1 MMPEINEKEYRGTL
15 IRIGGSMLM
24 LLALL
29 NVLVMLWGIVGAALE
44 RRLDYES
51 YYIVNQLLYALIYAA
66 SFLIPAAFFYRISR
80 RDSTQPVLTQV
91 RLDRQFPLMAV
102 AAIALILG
110 SAILNSYIM
119 ELVHFSEFMD
129 AYVADDP
136 MDTNYKLVL
145 SILTTAIIP
154 GFVEELL
161 FRGVILTNLLPYG
174 KSPAILISAVLF
186 GLMHQNPAQMFYAT
200 MAGVVLG
207 LVYVRTRSIWGG
219 VLIHFMNNLFS
230 VFESL
235 MFDRLDN
242 AVASRICTYAE
253 GVLLAAGVICIV
265 ILVCT
270 NKKRV
275 RDYSSS
281 GFGRVIEPDENYVE
295 RPLARGRAVRQF
307 FNPTVTLFMVIS
319 CIEMVYYIFIALEM
333 WVSKL

>member
-24 LLALL
+24 LVALL
-29 NVLVMLWGIVGAALE
+29 NALTLIWRLVGGVLEQA
-44 RRLDYES
+44 LDYES
-51 YYIVNQLLYALIYAA
+51 YYIVNQLLYALVYAA
-66 SFLIPAAFFYRISR
+66 SFLIPAAFFYQISR
-80 RDSTQPVLTQV
+80 RKNTQPVLTQV

-110 SAILNSYIM
+110 SAILNSYLM
-119 ELVHFSEFMD
+119 NLVHFSEFMD
-129 AYVADDP
+129 AYVVDDP

-154 GFVEELL
+154 GFVEEML

-174 KSPAILISAVLF
+174 KAPAVLISAVLF

-235 MFDRLDN
+235 MFDRLDA
-242 AVASRICTYAE
+242 AVASRICTYVE
-253 GVLLAAGVICIV
+253 GVLFAAGVVCAV

-275 RDYSSS
+275 RDFSAS
-281 GFGRVIEPDENYVE
+281 GFGTVMEPDENYVE
-295 RPLARGRAVRQF
+295 RPLSRGRAVRQF
-307 FNPTVTLFMVIS
+307 FNPTVTIFMIIS
-319 CIEMVYYIFIALEM
+319 CLEMAYYIIIALRM
-333 WVSKL
+333 WASQL